1 MMLRQKM
8 TTAVSFRREFLKERY
23 NREIYNKERGRKKLR
38 LLSVSGI

>member
-23 NREIYNKERGRKKLR
+23 NKERGRKKLR